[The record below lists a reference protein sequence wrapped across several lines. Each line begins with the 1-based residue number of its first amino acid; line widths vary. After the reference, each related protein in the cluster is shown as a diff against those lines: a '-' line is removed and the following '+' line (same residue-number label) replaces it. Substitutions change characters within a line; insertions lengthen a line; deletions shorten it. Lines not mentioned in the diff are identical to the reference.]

1 MSDHDKSAG
10 ADEQP
15 NLTGFTP
22 GPASKAVVSL
32 SQAILAPLDA
42 LAKAQV
48 HAARS
53 FLNFVLQI
61 GYPHAAASKDD
72 TERVK
77 KESSSGYSLPF
88 AFDQTVIGDNG
99 QQETR
104 RVVLSLPA
112 LALVPIH
119 PLRIRKAT
127 FDLELHVRE
136 IGRHRQI
143 QKSEEDEVNRETATD
158 GESDAD
164 AAFGPR
170 PWYLVPEPI
179 SVRGTLAG
187 SVSSE
192 RETQQPLVKVH
203 VEVEEGPVPVGLSR
217 LITSLGQVSDVS
229 ERLPPTTR

>member
-1 MSDHDKSAG
+1 MSDHDKPAG

-53 FLNFVLQI
+53 FLNFVLQM
-61 GYPHAAASKDD
+61 GYPHAASSKDE
-72 TERVK
+72 TERLK
-77 KESSSGYSLPF
+77 KENSSGYSLPF
-88 AFDQTVIGDNG
+88 AFDQTVIGEDG

-104 RVVLSLPA
+104 RIVLSLPS
-112 LALVPIH
+112 LALVPVH

-127 FDLELHVRE
+127 FDLELQVRE

-143 QKSEEDEVNRETATD
+143 QKSEEDELHKESATD
-158 GESDAD
+158 GESNAGT
-164 AAFGPR
+164 AFGPR
-170 PWYLVPEPI
+170 PLVPRP
-179 SVRGTLAG
+179 
-187 SVSSE
+187 
-192 RETQQPLVKVH
+192 
-203 VEVEEGPVPVGLSR
+203 
-217 LITSLGQVSDVS
+217 
-229 ERLPPTTR
+229 